1 MFYFNEFDLVCW
13 LWRRVVVIGVWVG
26 FGLVCLILL
35 GPKQR
40 NQNSHQP
47 SQFPQVLG
55 LLVGQGC
62 HQSGMP
68 ARRPATAPK
77 RRLLNAWNGVCHCT
91 TVWKR
96 RHNSFSLAWSG
107 VPSPPLALDL
117 LFVFLKNVLVKMGTA
132 TKLRY
137 QLSDVYSP
145 LSPKNITYIYIYQ
158 ALKIHAFLSTLEHT
172 WIHCLPMMNKI
183 WIF

>member
-1 MFYFNEFDLVCW
+1 MFYFNEFDLFCW
-13 LWRRVVVIGVWVG
+13 LWRRVVVIVECLQGGLQQRLNGVFWTPETT
-26 FGLVCLILL
+26 
-35 GPKQR
+35 PKW
-40 NQNSHQP
+40 
-47 SQFPQVLG
+47 
-55 LLVGQGC
+55 
-62 HQSGMP
+62 
-68 ARRPATAPK
+68 
-77 RRLLNAWNGVCHCT
+77 RLLNAWNGVCHCT

-145 LSPKNITYIYIYQ
+145 LSPKNITRIYIYIYQ

-172 WIHCLPMMNKI
+172 WTHCLPMMNKI